1 MMPSA
6 RVNPIASGKTA
17 AGARSSTAVP
27 KTTSTRKNV
36 ATASM
41 TMPAPTPTPRPRSGV
56 PLATGPPP
64 KSAAISRPAAEA
76 PTNCAIQYM
85 PPVAGFIRPVMTK
98 PKVTAGLKCPPEIAP
113 SAATI
118 TAMVSPCAKPMEA
131 RVARPPG
138 APTIPAA
145 EIERTPTKIRANVPI
160 ASATDCF
167 SQFSD
172 TILSLLVS
180 GGLAGPVDNDRCTDK
195 LRRDIELVPVPELRQ
210 VQLVVLPEVKVDLRP
225 LIARLRRERYEIGER
240 HVTPREGPGR
250 RRAFLPHAVDE
261 DVVRPARAGGT
272 RHGKGQVD
280 LHRLARARPDDT
292 RDRRET
298 GEPPRPPGAPRPAR
312 GPAPPPRPPP

>member
-1 MMPSA
+1 MMPNA
-6 RVNPIASGKTA
+6 RVNPIASGKAA

-36 ATASM
+36 ATAST

-56 PLATGPPP
+56 PPATGPPP

-85 PPVAGFIRPVMTK
+85 PPVAGFIRPVMTN

-118 TAMVSPCAKPMEA
+118 TAMVSPCARPMEA
-131 RVARPPG
+131 RGARPPG

-180 GGLAGPVDNDRCTDK
+180 GGLAGPVDNDRCTDE
-195 LRRDIELVPVPELRQ
+195 LRRNIWLVLVLRPRQ
-210 VQLVVLPEVKVDLRP
+210 VQLVVLPEVQVDLRP
-225 LIARLRRERYEIGER
+225 LIARLRGERDEIGER
-240 HVTPREGPGR
+240 HVAPREGPGR
-250 RRAFLPHAVDE
+250 PRTFLPHAGDE
-261 DVVRPARAGGT
+261 EEGRPARGGGV
-272 RHGKGQVD
+272 RHGRGQAE
-280 LHRLARARPDDT
+280 LHRVARARPADT
-292 RDRRET
+292 RDRREA
-298 GEPPRPPGAPRPAR
+298 GQHPP
-312 GPAPPPRPPP
+312 